1 VQPTSFLGMYLAKDH
16 ATAVCL
22 AVEGRDINLAGCF
35 SVSFE
40 QPEQSGIQTLVQRIA
55 AACAERQLKFA
66 ETAVALD
73 CAMFMQHSVHSEF
86 TDVKKITQ
94 TVRFDTEEAL
104 GTDAMDVAIAFKVD
118 SADQAGSNLSVFTA
132 PKQLLSELLTA
143 LQANNLDSVSV
154 EPDVNC
160 LARFVC
166 RNVSLPAE
174 ARPLFAL
181 LSRRNGYFITPVSSP
196 WQAISPTPP
205 AAMRTFLLSAQN
217 RNELLARQVS
227 MTTALHQTAGPVNR
241 LEIFDAA
248 DSVNCDDIAR
258 KLAVQ
263 TERIDIIQSARLPA
277 EKLSDCPDPVEFAI
291 AYGAAIAYLDLPQ
304 NTNWRSDF
312 MPYQGRKLRLQ
323 KTLKLFSAAAVIF
336 MLAVGTFGLMQAL
349 QVNKYRVR
357 LREKFTKE
365 YSAVMLGQ
373 PAPDKSKEAVRRLGT
388 ALRRIKDAQK
398 GSLSLTGEE
407 VVAGKLALVL
417 QAFNKCAEDTQL
429 NVESVAITDK
439 SIAISGETSGPDS
452 TLKVFEALKQ
462 TGLNVL
468 QQRISSESG
477 RSTFSVT
484 VEPSS
489 SRQKREPEPGK

>member
-1 VQPTSFLGMYLAKDH
+1 MQPTGFLGMYLAKDH
-16 ATAVCL
+16 AVVVCL
-22 AVEGRDINLAGCF
+22 TVQDRDINLAGCF
-35 SVSFE
+35 SVSLE
-40 QPEQSGIQTLVQRIA
+40 QPEQSDFQAIGRRIA
-55 AACAERQLKFA
+55 AACAERHFNFA

-73 CAMFMQHSVHSEF
+73 CAMFMQHNVHSEF
-86 TDVKKITQ
+86 SDVRKLAQ

-104 GTDAMDVAIAFKVD
+104 GTDATDIAIAFKID

-132 PKQLLSELLTA
+132 PKQLLAELLPA
-143 LQANNLDSVSV
+143 LQANNLDPVSV

-166 RNVSLPAE
+166 QNVSLAGG

-196 WQAISPTPP
+196 WLAISPTPP

-227 MTTALHQTAGPVNR
+227 MTTALLRTAGPIDR
-241 LEIFDAA
+241 LEVFDAA
-248 DSVNCDDIAR
+248 DSVNCDDIAK

-263 TERIDIIQSARLPA
+263 AERIDIIASARLSA
-277 EKLSDCPDPVEFAI
+277 ENLTDCPDPVEFAI

-323 KTLKLFSAAAVIF
+323 KTLKLFSAITVIL
-336 MLAVGTFGLMQAL
+336 MLALGILGLMQAL
-349 QVNKYRVR
+349 QLNRYRAG
-357 LREKFTKE
+357 LRGKFAGE
-365 YSAVMLGQ
+365 YAAVMLGQ
-373 PAPDKSKEAVRRLGT
+373 PAPDKSKEAVRRIGT

-398 GSLSLTGEE
+398 GSLSLTGDE
-407 VVAGKLALVL
+407 VVAGKLTLVL
-417 QAFNKCAEDTQL
+417 QAFNKCAEAARI
-429 NVESVAITDK
+429 NIESVSITDK
-439 SIAISGETSGPDS
+439 SITISGETSGPDS
-452 TLKVFEALKQ
+452 TLKVFDALKQ
-462 TGLNVL
+462 TGLNIL
-468 QQRISSESG
+468 QQRISSEGG

-484 VEPSS
+484 VEPGS
-489 SRQKREPEPGK
+489 SRQRRDPEVGK

>member
-1 VQPTSFLGMYLAKDH
+1 LLKVQPTGFLGMYLAKDH
-16 ATAVCL
+16 ATVVCL
-22 AVEGRDINLAGCF
+22 AIQGRDINLAGCLR
-35 SVSFE
+35 VSLE
-40 QPEQSGIQTLVQRIA
+40 QPEQSDLQTLAQRIA
-55 AACAERQLKFA
+55 AACAERQFKFA

-86 TDVKKITQ
+86 SDVRKIAQ

-104 GTDAMDVAIAFKVD
+104 GTDATDVAIAFKID
-118 SADQAGSNLSVFTA
+118 SADQAGSSLSAFTA
-132 PKQLLSELLTA
+132 QKQLLAELLLA
-143 LQANNLDSVSV
+143 LQANNLDPISV

-181 LSRRNGYFITPVSSP
+181 LSRRNGYFITPVSLP

-227 MTTALHQTAGPVNR
+227 MTTALLQTAGPINR
-241 LEIFDAA
+241 LEVFDAA
-248 DSVNCDDIAR
+248 DSINCDDIAG

-263 TERIDIIQSARLPA
+263 TERIDIIASARLSA
-277 EKLSDCPDPVEFAI
+277 ENLSDCPDPVEFAI
-291 AYGAAIAYLDLPQ
+291 AYGAATAYLDLPQ
-304 NTNWRSDF
+304 NANWRSDF

-323 KTLKLFSAAAVIF
+323 KTLKFFSVAAVIL
-336 MLAVGTFGLMQAL
+336 MLAVGIFGLMQAL

-357 LREKFTKE
+357 LREKFAKE

-373 PAPDKSKEAVRRLGT
+373 PAPDKSKEAARKIKV
-388 ALRRIKDAQK
+388 ALQRIKEAQK
-398 GSLSLTGEE
+398 DSLSLTGEE

-417 QAFNKCAEDTQL
+417 QAFNKCAAVTQL
-429 NVESVAITDK
+429 NIESVTITDK
-439 SIAISGETSGPDS
+439 SITISGDTAGPDN
-452 TLKVFEALKQ
+452 TLKVFEAFKQ

-468 QQRISSESG
+468 QQRISSEGG
-477 RSTFSVT
+477 RGTFSIT
-484 VEPSS
+484 VDP
-489 SRQKREPEPGK
+489 KK